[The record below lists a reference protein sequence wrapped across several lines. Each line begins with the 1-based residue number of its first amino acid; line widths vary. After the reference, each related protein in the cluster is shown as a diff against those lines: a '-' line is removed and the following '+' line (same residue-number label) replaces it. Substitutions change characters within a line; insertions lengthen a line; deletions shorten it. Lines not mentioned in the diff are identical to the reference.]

1 MSSALGTGWLI
12 ALIIA
17 VPAFVT
23 AVFIP
28 AGRFAARL
36 WSKIVAAQRE
46 DKRELR
52 YALEAKSRDVV
63 DLHKTLALC
72 EIHKDMLISEV
83 RLWRAG
89 REPEES
95 ERFRL

>member
-1 MSSALGTGWLI
+1 MADALGSGWLI

-17 VPAFVT
+17 LPAFVT

-36 WSKIVAAQRE
+36 WGKVVAAQRE

-52 YALEAKSRDVV
+52 VELEIKSRDVIE
-63 DLHKTLALC
+63 LHKALALC
-72 EIHKDMLISEV
+72 DIHKDMLISEV

-89 REPEES
+89 RVPEER
-95 ERFRL
+95 ERFRP